1 MSHTHFKAFK
11 SCWLKDLYSS
21 LVRHA
26 TARVIAAIAEIE
38 IPVGQWPTLFPALL
52 QAATS
57 TVVAQRETGAF
68 ALCTILE
75 KTGLEMQ
82 DQLPDFFKLFS
93 GLAHDNDSLEVRV
106 ISVRLVGK
114 FVLFSFS
121 YTSQSAWCVC

>member
-1 MSHTHFKAFK
+1 M
-11 SCWLKDLYSS
+11 
-21 LVRHA
+21 RHA